1 MRRVL
6 KTRYF
11 SRWMRKTELTD
22 QSLCCTVTE
31 MSLGLFD
38 ANLGGY
44 IFKKRI
50 GLANKGKRSGARTL
64 IASNLGSKWFF
75 VYGFEKSERA
85 NIASNE
91 LEALQELA
99 IDLLNKTHTQ
109 IDDAIAHGKLEEI
122 CHGQKNKS

>member
-11 SRWMRKTELTD
+11 SKWMRKTELTD
-22 QSLCCTVTE
+22 QSLCCAVTE

-38 ANLGGY
+38 ANLGGH

-50 GLANKGKRSGARTL
+50 ALANKGKRSGARTL

-91 LEALQELA
+91 LAALQEIA
-99 IDLLNKTHTQ
+99 IDLLSQTHSQ

>member
-11 SRWMRKTELTD
+11 SKWMRKTELTD
-22 QSLCCTVTE
+22 QSLCWAVTE

-38 ANLGGY
+38 ANLGGH

-50 GLANKGKRSGARTL
+50 WLANKGKRSGARTL

-75 VYGFEKSERA
+75 VYGFEKNERA
-85 NIASNE
+85 NIAINE
-91 LEALQELA
+91 LEALQELS
-99 IDLLNKTHTQ
+99 IDLLNQTHSQ